1 MPPAPPRF
9 STKNCCLN
17 ATVSCSAI
25 SRPSVSAAPP
35 GANGAMIRTGLLG
48 QFCACVGADARQ
60 TRAVVSAAVRVETL
74 FMSVSIRPDIVPE
87 RISSTELWLHFSAQ
101 KIQYHRIE
109 NIRVIDLRIML
120 CIRDDG
126 EIRIGN
132 EILQF
137 GGAVERPL
145 PGDDAFVGIS
155 GNDQCRAPDLI
166 EPVTEADAAE
176 IFQNVGIDERV
187 VRQIMALVPFYDIW
201 MGRGKFR
208 RELLLQ
214 LLVGR
219 RRHPEFPNPRD
230 AV

>member
-17 ATVSCSAI
+17 ATVSCSSI

-74 FMSVSIRPDIVPE
+74 FMSV
-87 RISSTELWLHFSAQ
+87 
-101 KIQYHRIE
+101 
-109 NIRVIDLRIML
+109 

-137 GGAVERPL
+137 SGAVERPL
-145 PGDDAFVGIS
+145 PGDDAFVGIT
-155 GNDQCRAPDLI
+155 GNDQCRAPDFM

-187 VRQIMALVPFYDIW
+187 VRQIMALVPFDDIW

-219 RRHPEFPNPRD
+219 RRHPEFPNP
-230 AV
+230 